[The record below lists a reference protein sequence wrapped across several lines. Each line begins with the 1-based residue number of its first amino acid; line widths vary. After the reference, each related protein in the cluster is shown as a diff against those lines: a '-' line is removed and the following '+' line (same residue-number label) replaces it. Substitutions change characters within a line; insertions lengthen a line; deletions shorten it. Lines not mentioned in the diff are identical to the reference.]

1 MKKIAHRVDKWDYT
15 GGDIGNI
22 WVDTSGKKYHHVTN
36 IMEYNSKIK
45 KINKFSIDWKKG
57 EIFIDDKEW

>member
-1 MKKIAHRVDKWDYT
+1 MKKIAHRIDKWEYT

-22 WVDTSGKKYHHVTN
+22 WVDTNGKTYHHITN

-45 KINKFSIDWKKG
+45 KINKFSIDWEKG
-57 EIFIDDKEW
+57 EIFTDEKE